1 MSERKINLEEILQKH
16 IRFMLEDNGKTI
28 EQSKYL
34 SDKIIKDEDFVYIK
48 NAMKEACKKI
58 LELVTENSSVI
69 LYIDNV
75 KESSMKEH
83 CIHRNNMEYIY
94 TNDKQSILDTIK
106 QIE

>member
-1 MSERKINLEEILQKH
+1 MSERNINLEEILQKH

-58 LELVTENSSVI
+58 LELATENAKGKPFPMNETGVI
-69 LYIDNV
+69 
-75 KESSMKEH
+75 
-83 CIHRNNMEYIY
+83 RY
-94 TNDKQSILDTIK
+94 TEVNKQSILDTIK
-106 QIE
+106 QVE